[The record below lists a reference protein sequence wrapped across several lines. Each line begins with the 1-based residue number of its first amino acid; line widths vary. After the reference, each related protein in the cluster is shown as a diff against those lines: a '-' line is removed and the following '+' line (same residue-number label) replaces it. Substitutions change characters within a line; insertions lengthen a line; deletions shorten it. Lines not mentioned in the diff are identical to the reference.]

1 MNKLMIVFALGFS
14 PFLWAFEVEQTT
26 FTFTSLVAG
35 MLLISWFLAILQ
47 AGNAVNRVLD
57 ILLGIAA
64 LALLSTHSLVAVIVC
79 GCILLAEAYFSLQ
92 KKSQRMALWLSLT
105 SLILYLSL
113 AGGYLSQQIDL
124 PWLVVAVVVSLFVC

>member
-35 MLLISWFLAILQ
+35 MLLISWFFAILQ

-64 LALLSTHSLVAVIVC
+64 LVLLSTHSYVAVIVC
-79 GCILLAEAYFSLQ
+79 GCILLAEAYF
-92 KKSQRMALWLSLT
+92 A
-105 SLILYLSL
+105 
-113 AGGYLSQQIDL
+113 
-124 PWLVVAVVVSLFVC
+124 